1 MIIHDPPTSLLRVIE
16 ILSSDRH
23 SNGSQAVIENLSD
36 KDIVGIAA
44 LWVNR
49 NLATANGKPRQI
61 RQLTDSF
68 AIPGPLQPVVAAQS
82 RSFIGPGF
90 VTPVR
95 LTAPG
100 VGHIG
105 AFPHPDANAPGWD
118 LTFDAILFAD
128 GELVGPDTLHLRE
141 TIINRKTAATRVA
154 APVRRAMVDNG
165 NLSVVFAELTDIPT
179 AFRTSTPSIEAVM
192 ELNEIRCIARDLQFS
207 QNNPERFEMQLSFLE
222 ALPEPVKIFRPG
234 DT

>member
-1 MIIHDPPTSLLRVIE
+1 MTIHDPPTSLLHVVE
-16 ILSSDRH
+16 ILPSE
-23 SNGSQAVIENLSD
+23 QAVIENLSD

-49 NLATANGKPRQI
+49 NLSNPRQI
-61 RQLTDSF
+61 RQVTDSF

-82 RSFIGPGF
+82 RSFIGLGF

-95 LTAPG
+95 LIPSG

-105 AFPHPDANAPGWD
+105 AFPHPEAHAPGWD
-118 LTFDAILFAD
+118 VTFDAILFAD

-141 TIINRKTAATRVA
+141 AIINRKTAATRVA
-154 APVRRAMVDNG
+154 AAVRKAMVDNA

-179 AFRTSTPSIEAVM
+179 AFRTSRPSAEAVM
-192 ELNEIRCIARDLQFS
+192 ELNEVRCVARDLQFS
-207 QNNPERFEMQLSFLE
+207 QNNPERFEIKLSFLE
-222 ALPEPVKIFRPG
+222 TLPEPVRIFRSG
-234 DT
+234 EM